1 VVEHSDGPVDVF
13 RFFHPVNVTE
23 LGDAVPQTPWDF
35 SLCSLKRQGHAG
47 LGLPQPDLPF
57 TSLQSALRLRPRR
70 ALSSAGAH
78 QGYQRFIPKQETQ
91 TKVHF

>member
-1 VVEHSDGPVDVF
+1 MSLA
-13 RFFHPVNVTE
+13 E

-70 ALSSAGAH
+70 ALSSAGAR
-78 QGYQRFIPKQETQ
+78 QDYQRSITKQEGQ
-91 TKVHF
+91 REVYF

>member
-1 VVEHSDGPVDVF
+1 M
-13 RFFHPVNVTE
+13 RVTD

-35 SLCSLKRQGHAG
+35 PLCSLKRQGHAG

-70 ALSSAGAH
+70 ALSSAGA
-78 QGYQRFIPKQETQ
+78 QPDYQKFIPKQAVQ